1 MAEQWIKEGRYAVKW
16 TRLSCRNFRDNQ
28 ARLQLPALAG
38 CKQCKHENFGVFIGQ
53 PSGLRLGQR
62 AA

>member
-1 MAEQWIKEGRYAVKW
+1 MRLRLPLQVCNDRVLFAEPFVLFG
-16 TRLSCRNFRDNQ
+16 D
-28 ARLQLPALAG
+28 ALAG
-38 CKQCKHENFGVFIGQ
+38 REQCKHENFGVFIGQ